1 MAIGE
6 PSGEC
11 YEKIKLHSNHLLDC
25 YENLLTNV
33 IFWGYPL
40 HHQYDQIPFFQKPC
54 KLICNYRE

>member
-25 YENLLTNV
+25 YDV
-33 IFWGYPL
+33 IIRINCINKCYFLG
-40 HHQYDQIPFFQKPC
+40 ISFASSV
-54 KLICNYRE
+54 

>member
-25 YENLLTNV
+25 YDV
-33 IFWGYPL
+33 IIRINCV
-40 HHQYDQIPFFQKPC
+40 QIIS
-54 KLICNYRE
+54 LR